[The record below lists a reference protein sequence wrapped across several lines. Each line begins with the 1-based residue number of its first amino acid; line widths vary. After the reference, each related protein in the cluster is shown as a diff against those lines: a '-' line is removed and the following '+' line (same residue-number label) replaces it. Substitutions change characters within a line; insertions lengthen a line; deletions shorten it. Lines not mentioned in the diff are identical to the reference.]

1 MAVNIIQQVVC
12 EGGKASYM
20 VTRFIVADADLIS
33 LDRHLQVAAE
43 VARPAVT
50 FPVAGH
56 HCPLAGTRS
65 Y

>member
-1 MAVNIIQQVVC
+1 
-12 EGGKASYM
+12 M
-20 VTRFIVADADLIS
+20 VTRFIAADADLIS